1 MRIKDEPPDSIVK
14 LILILLGALAWLWVG
29 WWIYYAFNPIPPE
42 NGQIERQSEL
52 ILVDRHFLKAS
63 VPHIHISPRTLGI
76 MTVGVEYDRIALLE
90 KLWFCEASYK
100 HDGVWGDSGRA
111 YGAFQFWQGTWNQ
124 YCEGDR
130 TDFESQ
136 IRCAEYIIFELGQGP
151 RHWVNCWR
159 KHNLNSLLN

>member
-1 MRIKDEPPDSIVK
+1 METKDEPPD
-14 LILILLGALAWLWVG
+14 ILIQFIIIALGAIAWLWVG
-29 WWIYYAFNPIPPE
+29 WWIYHTWLIKPPE
-42 NGQIERQSEL
+42 GQIKRDKSEF
-52 ILVDRHFLKAS
+52 ILVGDSLKAS

-76 MTVGVEYDRIALLE
+76 MTAGVEYDRIALLE

-111 YGAFQFWQGTWNQ
+111 YGAFQFWQSTWNH
-124 YCEGDR
+124 YCDGDR